1 MSDIVSGAKLVGIKN
16 VTLNYQNNNNY
27 KASMIVQAKT
37 SNPVSVTQLEDV
49 TIENVNL
56 DDLVSDNF
64 KTSINDSI
72 KKGIEASKEKVS
84 EKREVSSENGES
96 LSVAFHYE
104 SGIVAGHDNGDGTA
118 TFYDEN
124 GPRVTINTSGV
135 ENANWDSLNNN

>member
-1 MSDIVSGAKLVGIKN
+1 MSDIVSGANLARIKN

-27 KASMIVQAKT
+27 KASMIAQAKT

-118 TFYDEN
+118 TIYDEN
-124 GPRVTINTSGV
+124 VPRATINTSGV
-135 ENANWDSLNNN
+135 ENANWDSLNNY

>member
-1 MSDIVSGAKLVGIKN
+1 MSDIVSGANLVSIKN

-27 KASMIVQAKT
+27 KASMIAQAKT

-64 KTSINDSI
+64 KTSI
-72 KKGIEASKEKVS
+72 ETSKEKVS
-84 EKREVSSENGES
+84 EKREVSSENSET
-96 LSVAFHYE
+96 LSAAFHYE

-124 GPRVTINTSGV
+124 GPRATINTSGL
-135 ENANWDSLNNN
+135 ESANWDSLNNN